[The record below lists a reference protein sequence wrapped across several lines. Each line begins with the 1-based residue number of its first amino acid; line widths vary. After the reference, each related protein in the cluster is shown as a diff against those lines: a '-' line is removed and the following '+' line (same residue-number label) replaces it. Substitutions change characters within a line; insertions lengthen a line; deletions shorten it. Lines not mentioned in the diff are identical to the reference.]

1 MDDIRKRAFR
11 IMDSGYLDGGC
22 CSAGWLHRKEGGR
35 AQRKGGRELCTIAH
49 VMKLRLVAELAARKK
64 EGGSSEHRGLQN
76 EILCHPF
83 NMNHAHLGM
92 GILI

>member
-35 AQRKGGRELCTIAH
+35 AQRRELCTIAH
-49 VMKLRLVAELAARKK
+49 VMKLRLVAELAAEKRR
-64 EGGSSEHRGLQN
+64 EGAVSTGGCKMRYCA
-76 EILCHPF
+76 I
-83 NMNHAHLGM
+83 HLT
-92 GILI
+92 